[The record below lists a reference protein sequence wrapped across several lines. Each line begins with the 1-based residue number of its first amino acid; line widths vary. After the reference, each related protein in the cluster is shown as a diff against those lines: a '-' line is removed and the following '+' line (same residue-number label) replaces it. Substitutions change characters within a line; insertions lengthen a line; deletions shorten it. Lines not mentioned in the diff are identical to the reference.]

1 MDSESTTSDLDRT
14 SVKVFRLG
22 DEPEDDLTESTTPQE
37 RLEILRKLTDR
48 AWRLTG
54 RGFPSYSRRETPVR
68 VTRIR

>member
-1 MDSESTTSDLDRT
+1 MDSERTTADLDRT

-22 DEPEDDLTESTTPQE
+22 DEPADDLTESTTPQE
-37 RLEILRKLTDR
+37 RLEILRELTDR

-54 RGFPSYSRRETPVR
+54 RGFPSYSRREIPVR